1 MVFSIQVKYSI
12 DITSYYLAISFQTKN
27 LVEIIKAITT
37 QIKTPRVELVN
48 RKKLAPSLAI
58 SLNEETTELKG
69 KE

>member
-12 DITSYYLAISFQTKN
+12 DTTSCYLAISFQTKN
-27 LVEIIKAITT
+27 FVEITKAITT
-37 QIKTPRVELVN
+37 QIKTPRVELVS

-58 SLNEETTELKG
+58 SLNEETIELKG